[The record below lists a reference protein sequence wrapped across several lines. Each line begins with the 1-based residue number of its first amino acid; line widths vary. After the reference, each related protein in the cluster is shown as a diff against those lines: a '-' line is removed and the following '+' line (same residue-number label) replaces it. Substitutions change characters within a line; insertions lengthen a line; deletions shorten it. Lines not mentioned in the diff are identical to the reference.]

1 MNRVFSFVVVFVV
14 TVSIWANGGAAQQWQ
29 EYKPAGA
36 AYRVEMP
43 GTPAARSREIKMAPG
58 PASYH
63 SASVALDQRSFLVS
77 HVVYPA
83 GAGPAD
89 PQKAFDGMRE
99 NQRSSGLARGA
110 SEVGTVRDEKR
121 FTLDGA
127 PATRFVIENSDSVMR
142 ILAVLNANIL
152 YQVIYVGPPGSA
164 TSADVERFMASFALV
179 KG

>member
-1 MNRVFSFVVVFVV
+1 MNRVFSFVVAFAV
-14 TVSIWANGGAAQQWQ
+14 TASIWASTAAAQQWQ

-36 AYRVEMP
+36 GYRVEMP
-43 GTPAARSREIKMAPG
+43 GAPAARSREIKMAPG

-63 SASVALDQRSFLVS
+63 SASVALEQRSFLVS
-77 HVVYPA
+77 HVVFPA

-99 NQRSSGLARGA
+99 NQRSSALARGA
-110 SEVGTVRDEKR
+110 SELGIVRDERR

-127 PATRFVIENSDSVMR
+127 PATRVVIENSDSVMR
-142 ILAVLNANIL
+142 ILAVLNGNTL

-164 TSADVERFMASFALV
+164 TTPDVERFMASFALV
-179 KG
+179 R